1 MGAGNSKPEADKAH
15 VFNAAPVHL
24 SSNLTDALQNSP
36 QTDTTRALALERQVQ
51 ERLSAELEKLRALE
65 SQRLSQLQ
73 QTLATEA
80 AAAASSPTSQNDQQQ
95 QQQQHQESLA
105 DKIADSLSSAETL
118 AEKQRQRDM
127 SRGLVQKQ
135 IDELRAKLE
144 SRKRVEAADPG
155 VEKAKAEVVQCLRI
169 HDRRP
174 LDCWREV
181 DAFKREVG
189 RLEKEFVEKTVR

>member
-15 VFNAAPVHL
+15 VFTAAPVHL
-24 SSNLTDALQNSP
+24 SSHLTDSLQNSP
-36 QTDTTRALALERQVQ
+36 QTDSTRALALERQVQ

-65 SQRLSQLQ
+65 AQKLSQLQ
-73 QTLATEA
+73 STLATEA
-80 AAAASSPTSQNDQQQ
+80 AASEEADKK
-95 QQQQHQESLA
+95 QESLSE
-105 DKIADSLSSAETL
+105 KIADSLSSADTL

-135 IDELRAKLE
+135 IAELRGKLE

-155 VEKAKAEVVQCLRI
+155 VEKAKAEVVQCLRFN
-169 HDRRP
+169 DRRP

-181 DAFKREVG
+181 EAFKREVG

>member
-24 SSNLTDALQNSP
+24 SSHLTDSLQNSP

-65 SQRLSQLQ
+65 AQRLSQLQ
-73 QTLATEA
+73 DTLASEA
-80 AAAASSPTSQNDQQQ
+80 TASDKNDQ
-95 QQQQHQESLA
+95 HDTLT
-105 DKIADSLSSAETL
+105 DKIADSLSSADAL

-155 VEKAKAEVVQCLRI
+155 VEKAKANVVQCLRI
-169 HDRRP
+169 NDRRP
-174 LDCWREV
+174 LDCWKEV
-181 DAFKREVG
+181 DAFKKEVG

>member
-80 AAAASSPTSQNDQQQ
+80 AAASSPTSQND

-144 SRKRVEAADPG
+144 SRRRVEAADPG